1 MNLTHSKKLKSV
13 FLGMMLLSIASSTFA
28 KNKDIPENVNNFSFE
43 NLGVIADNTL
53 TVDVKIIDIQDND
66 NYTWRMTPS
75 DIAIFYDKLRLMK
88 EKQPTPITLNIP
100 NPESGYRGLEFT
112 ITNKYGETI
121 QPFTAYNGQLLTF
134 SGEEIIKDHNRD
146 FEYTMWGLNYTS
158 KNQTLMWKM
167 LPIIDFDE
175 CIKLGNRLVETTPRQ
190 CLLNNGDIYLDIN
203 EKPTQEALS
212 IKGFDDCLV
221 KGQAIINTFPRRCI
235 AAGGHIYTEPPR
247 VR

>member
-1 MNLTHSKKLKSV
+1 MNLIINNIKT
-13 FLGMMLLSIASSTFA
+13 LLLAIILLVTASPVMA
-28 KNKDIPENVNNFSFE
+28 KNKDIPQDITKFSFK
-43 NLGVIADNTL
+43 NLPVIADNTL
-53 TVDVKIIDIQDND
+53 TVDVKVIDIEDNE
-66 NYTWRMTPS
+66 NFVWRMTPS
-75 DIAIFYDKLRLMK
+75 DIAIFYDKLKMMQQ
-88 EKQPTPITLNIP
+88 KQPEQVMLDIQ

-112 ITNKYGETI
+112 ITNKYGEKI
-121 QPFTAYNGQLLTF
+121 EPFTVYNGKLLTF
-134 SGEEIIKDHNRD
+134 AGDEIIKDHNRD
-146 FEYTMWGLNYTS
+146 FEYTIWGLNYTP

-190 CLLNNGDIYLDIN
+190 CLLNNGDIFLDIN

-212 IKGFDDCLV
+212 IKNFDDCLV